1 VKLST
6 MVEESQKTLSTIV
19 KHMFNSEKREDSSFA
34 NNIESQTD
42 TVAACR
48 SQEAPMGG
56 AANLPSTS
64 SEPSTNSPE
73 GRFISQLALTTI
85 YQGSCSR
92 KNFSVNLVR
101 RLLDERTRR
110 SSNVS
115 GKGGKTPLNPDI
127 MQYVRSC
134 TMQFYPLQ
142 GYENS
147 KKEWAA
153 CVVAIDESCRRLV
166 NKPRKLILQS
176 A

>member
-19 KHMFNSEKREDSSFA
+19 KHMFNIERKEGSSFA
-34 NNIESQTD
+34 NNIESLTD
-42 TVAACR
+42 SACTL
-48 SQEAPMGG
+48 QEAPLEG
-56 AANLPSTS
+56 AGSLPSPS
-64 SEPSTNSPE
+64 GESSTNS
-73 GRFISQLALTTI
+73 RYISQLGLTTI

-101 RLLDERTRR
+101 RLFDERTRR

-153 CVVAIDESCRRLV
+153 CIVAIDESCRRLV
-166 NKPRKLILQS
+166 NKPRKLILQC